1 MSDIDLEKKILD
13 LINDVLKIK
22 NKINNINTHIVDIP
36 EWDSLGNVRVI
47 LELESIFSISILLSE
62 IDEISTI
69 NSLVKL
75 VMKKS

>member
-1 MSDIDLEKKILD
+1 MSDIDLEKKILY